1 MTDDLICR
9 LSIRSLIS
17 SKINANDPSALSSR
31 ERTLA
36 NARVASL
43 LTLRPLDLNE
53 RKIFRSMVDEWFV
66 DGEKQNWEDLTHVF
80 HWYYKKLE
88 HRTHY

>member
-9 LSIRSLIS
+9 LSMRSLIS
-17 SKINANDPSALSSR
+17 SKINAIDPSASSSR

-53 RKIFRSMVDEWFV
+53 RKILRSMMVKEWMV
-66 DGEKQNWEDLTHVF
+66 KQEREGTYGEKLLVAKTF
-80 HWYYKKLE
+80 FF
-88 HRTHY
+88 